1 MIKELK
7 ISNFK
12 SIKEQSFEFKPLV
25 ILTGTNSSGK
35 SSILHA
41 ILLTVENKA
50 SNSLQELTK
59 KFHKFSIV
67 RNSFIKKDIISIA
80 INGRSFSIDDED
92 YDRSKAAYLEGL
104 KFEENLF
111 FISANRTG
119 AEDLS
124 DYNDYEKFGIKG
136 EYTFGYFDKH
146 WQEKAGIIRF
156 KDDESLKGQLWG
168 WCKEIFELD
177 FDVQTNKIN
186 ENFVEIKYYFRNID
200 KELSPFNVGTG
211 ISYALRILIIGLN
224 CKK

>member
-41 ILLTVENKA
+41 ILLTLDNRT
-50 SNSLQELTK
+50 SRSLQELTRNFD
-59 KFHKFSIV
+59 KFNIV
-67 RNSFIKKDIISIA
+67 RNIFIKKDSVDIELNGEVYK
-80 INGRSFSIDDED
+80 INEGDENNKI
-92 YDRSKAAYLEGL
+92 YCSKEL

-124 DYNDYEKFGIKG
+124 GYNDYEKFGVKG
-136 EYTFGYFDKH
+136 ES
-146 WQEKAGIIRF
+146 
-156 KDDESLKGQLWG
+156 SLS
-168 WCKEIFELD
+168 IFL
-177 FDVQTNKIN
+177 K
-186 ENFVEIKYYFRNID
+186 
-200 KELSPFNVGTG
+200 
-211 ISYALRILIIGLN
+211 
-224 CKK
+224 